1 MTASIFESI
10 WALDSIGIIMLVVM
24 LLHTLEIHC
33 EIIYQYLLYL
43 LLFETGN
50 VFPARLGENK
60 VFISLGYGTFMLI

>member
-1 MTASIFESI
+1 
-10 WALDSIGIIMLVVM
+10 MLVVM